1 MRAGAPYLSQAGAA
15 GVRVEFSRERDRV
28 KLYIFTIPKAGT
40 YFLADFIGRLG
51 FENTGFHVSAN
62 SFLNTKKLD
71 LETNTRFP
79 GKAKEDKLCMRLLRE
94 VRHGQLAFGHLSVPL
109 LSPLFPAFRF
119 VCAYRHPRKTLV
131 SEFVDFRF
139 RRRDLPQFSVEEIPD
154 DRDAFCTYLERRAQG
169 HLGHL
174 SEMIGVALL
183 LNEECYGALTPDRA
197 YMLNFETLLQT
208 PGECGSLC
216 AWLGVDPEAG
226 PPALEETRA
235 TDTKTNATGIEL
247 DREAL
252 WSDRA
257 AELYAR
263 SGAEGLVRR
272 ARELGLD
279 I

>member
-1 MRAGAPYLSQAGAA
+1 MPVTSAKEAA
-15 GVRVEFSRERDRV
+15 DVRSERSKV

-62 SFLNTKKLD
+62 SFLNTRKLD

-79 GKAKEDKLCMRLLRE
+79 GRAKETRLCTRLLRE
-94 VRHGQLAFGHLSVPL
+94 VKHGQLAFGHLNVPIM
-109 LSPLFPAFRF
+109 SPLFPAYRF

-131 SEFVDFRF
+131 SEFIDFRF
-139 RRRDLPQFSVEEIPD
+139 RRCDLPQFSVQEVPD

-174 SEMIGVALL
+174 SEMIGVSLL
-183 LNEECYGALTPDRA
+183 LNEESYRPLTPDLV
-197 YMLNFETLLQT
+197 YMLNFDTLLET
-208 PGECGSLC
+208 EAESRGLC
-216 AWLGVDPEAG
+216 TWLGLDPDAG
-226 PPALEETRA
+226 PPALEESRR
-235 TDTKTNATGIEL
+235 TDTKTNATGIDL

-257 AELYAR
+257 SDLYAR
-263 SGAEGLVRR
+263 SGAEDLVRR
-272 ARELGLD
+272 ARDLGWD

>member
-1 MRAGAPYLSQAGAA
+1 M
-15 GVRVEFSRERDRV
+15 
-28 KLYIFTIPKAGT
+28 KLYIFTVPKAGT

-71 LETNTRFP
+71 LQTNTRFP
-79 GKAKEDKLCMRLLRE
+79 GKAKENRICMRLLRE
-94 VRHGQLAFGHLSVPL
+94 VGHGQLAFGHLSVPI

-119 VCAYRHPRKTLV
+119 VCAYRHPRTTLV

-139 RRRDLPQFSVEEIPD
+139 RRLDLPQFSAQEIPD
-154 DRDAFCTYLERRAQG
+154 DRYAFCTYLERRAQG

-174 SEMIGVALL
+174 SEMIAVALL
-183 LNEECYGALTPDRA
+183 RNEDCYAHLTADRA
-197 YMLNFETLLQT
+197 YMLNFDKLLQS
-208 PGECGSLC
+208 PGECRELC
-216 AWLGVDPEAG
+216 AWLGLDPETG
-226 PPALEETRA
+226 PPALDQTRA

-257 AELYAR
+257 RELYAR
-263 SGAEGLVRR
+263 SGAEDLVRR
-272 ARELGLD
+272 AREVGLD